1 MKKTPNYL
9 WPQRPNVNFHKLL
22 LTVKIVTILLLC
34 GVLLPGYSLNAGTYA
49 ADMQQQIKVS
59 GTIKDAA
66 TGEGMVG
73 VNVQVKGTTVGAVT
87 DIAGKFTIN
96 VTDANST
103 LIVSFIGYVSQEL
116 ALEGK
121 TTVEISLAAEMS
133 QLSEVVV
140 VGYGTQ
146 KKVTSTGSVSST
158 KGAELLKSPATNVS
172 NSLVGRMPGLT
183 AVSRSGEPGQDGATL
198 RIRGSNTLGDNN
210 PLIVV
215 DGVPNRSMERLN
227 ANDIES
233 ITILKDASAAIYGS
247 QAANGVILVT
257 TKRGALGKPKI
268 TISMNTGWQ
277 QPTKIPEMANATEYA
292 TMLNEIDFYKNPSGG
307 RNQKYSAAD
316 LQAYSDGSDPWG
328 HPNTDWFDEVFKPWS
343 AQNQQNISMSGGNDN
358 MKYFL
363 SLGARYQGGV
373 YYNSATNYKQYDFR
387 TNIDGKVNKYIDVAF
402 DVSGREEIRNYPTRS
417 AGSIFRMLMRG
428 KPNMPAYWPNGDPG
442 PDIEYGDNPAVTS
455 TDATGYDNNKWYVL
469 NSNLRTTIAIPWV
482 SGLNITANGS
492 FDKAFQFQK
501 RWETPWYLYS
511 WDGNPSHITVKGK
524 RGLEAPQLTE
534 YMTDGQNFSINGYV
548 TYEKTLA
555 SIHNIKIMAGAERR
569 SGKNDYFQAFRK
581 NYISTAVDQLFA
593 GATDQYM
600 SNTGSASQNAYQ
612 SYFGRVN
619 YDLNR
624 KYIVEFVWRY
634 DGSYMFPEDK
644 RYGFFPGISAGWRI
658 SEEDFFKN
666 NVSFIN
672 NLKIR
677 GSWGQ
682 TGNDRIA
689 EYQYLATYGY
699 VSGRSYVY
707 GGSDAKLLN
716 ETKVPNPNVTWE
728 VANQANIGFD
738 AYFVNNKFNLSFDY
752 FNNIRSQILIQRNA
766 SVPSTAGFTL
776 PPENIG
782 KVKNSG
788 FEGIIGYTDRAGSF
802 EYGLSLNGSY
812 SVNEILFW
820 DETPGIPDYQQST
833 GRPMGS
839 ALYYQ
844 AIGIFDDQNE
854 IDNYPHWAGAAP
866 GDVIFEDVNND
877 GAIDG
882 LDRVMNEKNNL
893 PRGIYGFT
901 ADLKYKGFDLSMLV
915 QGATGAMVY
924 LGVESGEIGN
934 YYKEYAVNRWTPENT
949 TSDYPKSWN
958 RDEEYWRSQGNTFW
972 LQNMNYV
979 RLKNLEIGYN
989 LPASANQAM
998 GITNLRFYVNGSNL
1012 LTSAKQ
1018 KFIDPELQA
1027 GTDYPLQRIITGGLT
1042 LTF

>member
-1 MKKTPNYL
+1 MKKTPNYF
-9 WPQRPNVNFHKLL
+9 WPQRPDVNFHKLL
-22 LTVKIVTILLLC
+22 LTVKIVTILLFC
-34 GVLLPGYSLNAGTYA
+34 GLVLPGYSLSAGTYA

-59 GTIKDAA
+59 GTIKDASN
-66 TGEGMVG
+66 GEAMVG
-73 VNVQVKGTTVGAVT
+73 VNVQVKGTTTGAVT

-96 VTDANST
+96 VTDANAT
-103 LIVSFIGYVSQEL
+103 LIVSFIGYVSQEVAL
-116 ALEGK
+116 AGK
-121 TTVEISLAAEMS
+121 TTVDVSLAAEVS
-133 QLSEVVV
+133 QLNEVVV

-146 KKVTSTGSVSST
+146 KKVTSTGSVSTT
-158 KGAELLKSPATNVS
+158 KGAELLKSPSTNVS
-172 NSLVGRMPGLT
+172 NSLIGRMPGLT
-183 AVSRSGEPGQDGATL
+183 AVSRSGEPGQDGAEL
-198 RIRGSNTLGDNN
+198 RIRGSNTLGNNN

-257 TKRGALGKPKI
+257 TKRGAMGKPKI
-268 TISMNTGWQ
+268 SINLNTGWQ
-277 QPTKIPEMANATEYA
+277 QPTKIPEMANATEYS
-292 TMLNEIDFYKNPSGG
+292 TMLNEIAYYKNPTGG

-316 LQAYSDGSDPWG
+316 LTAYGDGSDPWG

-343 AQNQQNISMSGGNDN
+343 VQNQQNVSLSGGNDN

-363 SLGARYQGGV
+363 SLGARFQDGV
-373 YYNSATNYKQYDFR
+373 YKNSATNYKQYDFR
-387 TNIDGKVNKYIDVAF
+387 TNIDGKINKYISLAF

-455 TDATGYDNNKWYVL
+455 TDATGYDNGKWYVL
-469 NSNLRTTIAIPWV
+469 NSNLRAVIDIPWV
-482 SGLNITANGS
+482 KGLSITANGS
-492 FDKAFQFQK
+492 FDKAILFDK
-501 RWETPWYLYS
+501 RWETPWYLYT
-511 WDGNPSHITVKGK
+511 WDGNPDHITVKGK
-524 RGLEAPQLTE
+524 RGLDAPQLTE
-534 YMTDGQNFSINGYV
+534 EMRDGQNYSINGYA
-548 TYEKTLA
+548 TYERTFATL
-555 SIHNIKIMAGAERR
+555 HTLKIMAGAERR
-569 SGKNDYFQAFRK
+569 SGKQDVFNAFRK

-600 SNTGSASQNAYQ
+600 SNNGYASQNAYQ

-619 YDLNR
+619 YDYGR
-624 KYIVEFVWRY
+624 KYLAEFVWRY

-666 NVSFIN
+666 SVSFFN

-699 VSGRSYVY
+699 DSYRSYVY
-707 GGSDAKLLN
+707 NGVDAKLLY

-728 VANQANIGFD
+728 IANQSNIGFD
-738 AYFVNNKFNLSFDY
+738 ANFLNNKFNLSFDY
-752 FNNIRSQILIQRNA
+752 FYNIRSQILIKRNA
-766 SVPSTAGFTL
+766 SVPSTAGFSL

-782 KVKNSG
+782 KVKNAG
-788 FEGIIGYTDRAGSF
+788 VEGIIGYNDQAGDF
-802 EYGLSLNGSY
+802 GYGLSFNGSY
-812 SVNEILFW
+812 SRNEILFW

-839 ALYYQ
+839 TLYYQ
-844 AIGIFDDQNE
+844 AIGIFKDQAQV
-854 IDNYPHWAGAAP
+854 DATPHWAGAMP
-866 GDVIFEDVNND
+866 GDVIFKDVD
-877 GAIDG
+877 GNGKIDG
-882 LDRVMNEKNNL
+882 LDRVMDDHNNL
-893 PRGIYGFT
+893 PRFIYGFT
-901 ADLKYKGFDLSMLV
+901 GDLKYKGFDLSLLV

-949 TSDYPKSWN
+949 VTSYPRSWN

-972 LQNMNYV
+972 LQNMNYI
-979 RLKNLEIGYN
+979 RLKNLELGYN
-989 LPASANQAM
+989 LPASVNQTL
-998 GITNLRFYVNGSNL
+998 GITNLRLYVNGQNL

-1027 GTDYPLQRIITGGLT
+1027 GTDYPLQRIITGGIS